1 MGTAMAMVLVHM
13 DMAMGT
19 VLVMDMV
26 LDMVMDMVMVMVD
39 IITGRDP
46 LVILMHLK
54 TMLYLKDQL
63 MLGMAMGMAMVTA
76 IAMDMDMVMVL
87 VVLVTVMDMVIMVG
101 YMVIIMEV
109 IIRNQHSLVWN
120 MLRYFNI
127 CCLVL
132 L

>member
-1 MGTAMAMVLVHM
+1 
-13 DMAMGT
+13 
-19 VLVMDMV
+19 MDMV
-26 LDMVMDMVMVMVD
+26 LDMVMDMVMVMVKGMVD

-46 LVILMHLK
+46 LLILMHLK

-63 MLGMAMGMAMVTA
+63 MLGMVMGMAMVTA
-76 IAMDMDMVMVL
+76 IDMDMVL
-87 VVLVTVMDMVIMVG
+87 VVLVTLMDMVIMVG